1 MKLILKDPK
10 KNFGKV
16 EFWEGDVAATLLAT
30 WYKSPPLCIETY
42 EDIRTGMGEDGG
54 GETEK
59 ASLRGQGGKIQ
70 AGEDGEVYPPPHIRN
85 DNDPCDEG
93 HKTFGDPCG
102 QGKTTTR

>member
-42 EDIRTGMGEDGG
+42 EDIHTDEGKERG

-70 AGEDGEVYPPPHIRN
+70 AGEDCEVYPPPHSGDGDHSR
-85 DNDPCDEG
+85 DEG
-93 HKTFGDPCG
+93 YKAFGI
-102 QGKTTTR
+102 